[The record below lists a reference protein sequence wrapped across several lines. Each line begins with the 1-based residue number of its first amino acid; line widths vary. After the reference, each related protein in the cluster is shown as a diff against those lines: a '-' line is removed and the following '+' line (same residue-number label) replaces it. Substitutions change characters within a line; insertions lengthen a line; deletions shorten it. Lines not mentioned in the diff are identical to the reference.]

1 MFAVTAFE
9 CLFLTRKDKKEA
21 EISHANSLK
30 KTFNQNHTIMEH
42 VFQHAFYIPLHQ
54 KK

>member
-1 MFAVTAFE
+1 MP
-9 CLFLTRKDKKEA
+9 
-21 EISHANSLK
+21 IHLK

-54 KK
+54 KNKHGFYKVSVVNKIKETDHVTIS